1 MRQKVKID
9 GCPLKAVSKN
19 QNTNETP
26 CYTLPMA
33 VSVYSVIV
41 HLPHETVAI
50 YLFICP
56 NSTYSVFLD
65 RRDSA
70 LFTILNPGPITVL
83 HISPYCKNR
92 IILSILLILIEIG

>member
-33 VSVYSVIV
+33 VSVYSVTV